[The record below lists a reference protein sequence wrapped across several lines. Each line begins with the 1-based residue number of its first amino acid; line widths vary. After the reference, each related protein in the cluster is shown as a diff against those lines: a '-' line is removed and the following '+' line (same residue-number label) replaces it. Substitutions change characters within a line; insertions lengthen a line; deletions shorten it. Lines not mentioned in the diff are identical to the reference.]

1 MMGALD
7 EMTETV
13 RSVISAAAPSVVR
26 VGRNLR
32 GCGVVVG
39 HGLVATSAHNLRG
52 AETTLTFADGRQTT
66 ATLAGADFD
75 GDLAVLRA
83 DTGET
88 RALERSERTLNPGD
102 PVLAVGGGASTEPRV
117 TIGWVTGVDQAFRGP
132 GGRRVTGAVEHTAP
146 LPRGSSG
153 GAIVDTNG
161 ALLGINT
168 HRLGDGFYLAVP
180 ADKDLGDRIDALARG
195 EEPHRRRL
203 GVGLAPPTEARRLR
217 RAVGL
222 PERDG
227 LLVRAV
233 AGDSPAS
240 AAGLRA
246 GDLLVA
252 AGDRQLRSAD
262 DLFAALDDAGDA
274 GTLRL
279 TVVRGADELEVVVTF
294 AGVEGRADQEG
305 SA

>member
-1 MMGALD
+1 
-7 EMTETV
+7 
-13 RSVISAAAPSVVR
+13 
-26 VGRNLR
+26 
-32 GCGVVVG
+32 
-39 HGLVATSAHNLRG
+39 
-52 AETTLTFADGRQTT
+52 
-66 ATLAGADFD
+66 
-75 GDLAVLRA
+75 
-83 DTGET
+83 
-88 RALERSERTLNPGD
+88 
-102 PVLAVGGGASTEPRV
+102 
-117 TIGWVTGVDQAFRGP
+117 
-132 GGRRVTGAVEHTAP
+132 
-146 LPRGSSG
+146 
-153 GAIVDTNG
+153 
-161 ALLGINT
+161 LLGINT

-180 ADKDLGDRIDALARG
+180 ADKDLGDRIDSLARG